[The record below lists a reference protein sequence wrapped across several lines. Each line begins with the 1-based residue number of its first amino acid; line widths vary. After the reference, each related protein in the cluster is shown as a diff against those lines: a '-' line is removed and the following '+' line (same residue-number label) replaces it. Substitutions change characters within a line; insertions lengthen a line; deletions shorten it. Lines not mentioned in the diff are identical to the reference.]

1 MVDCQLRTFS
11 VFDDSVLFAVL
22 NTPRELFVDPATVSV
37 AYSDAVLS
45 VSAGGVRRQLL
56 TPMVLARLLQ
66 SAEIRPTD
74 RLLDV
79 GGATG
84 YSAAVAGRLAGTVV
98 ALESESA
105 FSEIANKSFSS
116 LGIRNITTVT
126 GPLESGAPGQ
136 GPFDVI
142 MVVGAVE
149 DGLDTLLGQLAEG
162 GRLLTI
168 RRAEGQSGLAMKAV
182 RYERIGREVGMRVVF
197 DATAAVLPAFVR
209 KPAFVF

>member
-1 MVDCQLRTFS
+1 
-11 VFDDSVLFAVL
+11 
-22 NTPRELFVDPATVSV
+22 
-37 AYSDAVLS
+37 
-45 VSAGGVRRQLL
+45 
-56 TPMVLARLLQ
+56 MVLARLLQ